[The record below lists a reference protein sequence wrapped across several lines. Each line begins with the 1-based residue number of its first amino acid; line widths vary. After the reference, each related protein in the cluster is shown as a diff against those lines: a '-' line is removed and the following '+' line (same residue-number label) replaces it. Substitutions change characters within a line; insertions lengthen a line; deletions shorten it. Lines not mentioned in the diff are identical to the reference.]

1 VWQGVEVCCWYHESG
16 LGFSAVFFCAALLL
30 VRFNLSGG
38 ILSVPHSI
46 KNFQMLSFRACSILN
61 EWGIWHIPVLLYT
74 QSTLQLCQGSLLN
87 HHQCPSST
95 WMMRRQPQYSS
106 THTSYRW
113 RGEYISSASLDVHWK
128 SMISVYLYMLQYLAT
143 VYFLFTAVIKMIQ
156 PP

>member
-61 EWGIWHIPVLLYT
+61 EWGIWHIPMSYCTPKALYNYVRD
-74 QSTLQLCQGSLLN
+74 L
-87 HHQCPSST
+87 SST
-95 WMMRRQPQYSS
+95 TTSVHHPLGWCDGSHS
-106 THTSYRW
+106 TAQHTPAIG
-113 RGEYISSASLDVHWK
+113 GEESISSASLDVHWK

-143 VYFLFTAVIKMIQ
+143 VLLIYSCN
-156 PP
+156 